1 MLDNNAMSQLKS
13 LKQEIQKSIPRHE
26 GKVRATSGRFGFV
39 VTDKNQQFYLSP
51 DEMEKVL
58 PGDQV
63 AFRVEP
69 AGDKKE
75 QAFIEKL
82 IESEISEFCGRYII
96 KGKGHFIEADHP
108 ALNRWLFVPPKFRNQ
123 AKDGQLVKGHL
134 TQHPYPHGKAQ
145 AAVDTLIGMPE
156 QNGAEAAFMCAKWGI
171 SEDFSE
177 SAIEQLEGL
186 KSAGLEAVLDNR
198 QDHTSIPF
206 VTIDSVHT
214 KDLDDALYAEASDSG
229 WTLWVAIADPA
240 SLIQENT
247 PLDQDAAQRSTSVY
261 FSNKVV
267 PMLPAE
273 LSEHLCSLKE
283 GEIRPALVAEIQIQ
297 PDGEA
302 TLAKLTQSIIKSRAK
317 LSYQNVSDLFAGQD
331 TDIPSNLAPGLQALN
346 TLTQQLNGYRQSHC
360 RIAEERP
367 DYRLVLDEK
376 GKVKE
381 ILRQDRNQAQKL
393 VEECMLVFNRL
404 IALWLADKNTGIFI
418 NQAGIRSERIGD
430 VANLLKDALKLDKKP
445 KFKDLETFLTLLKQ
459 AKASDTTEPVETIIG
474 RQMDRSQLSL
484 EPAPHMGLGFEVY
497 TTASSPLRK
506 YHDLVTHRMIHQAL
520 SDLDP
525 VKFTDEAISE
535 LQDRQHKARMA
546 SNQTDTWMKL
556 DWLKSQDKDRHYKAV
571 IQNVAAAH
579 FIVRLD
585 DQGIDGLV
593 DRRKASGKWTFD
605 SKTLSHSKGD
615 ARFQVGQPVEV
626 KVKEVDSSRR
636 DVKLELIG
644 H

>member
-13 LKQEIQKSIPRHE
+13 LKQEIQKSIPRDE
-26 GKVRATSGRFGFV
+26 GRVRATSGRFGFV

-58 PGDQV
+58 PGDRV

-75 QAFIEKL
+75 QAFVEKL

-108 ALNRWLFVPPKFRNQ
+108 AVNRWLFVPPKLRNQ

-145 AAVDTLIGMPE
+145 AAVDLLIGMPE

-171 SEDFSE
+171 QEEFSE
-177 SAIEQLEGL
+177 SALDDLETL
-186 KSAGLEAVLDNR
+186 KTQGLEAVLQSRHDN
-198 QDHTSIPF
+198 TSIPF

-214 KDLDDALYAEASDSG
+214 RDLDDALYAEASESG

-240 SLIQENT
+240 SLLQVNS
-247 PLDQDAAQRSTSVY
+247 PLDQDAARRGTSVY

-267 PMLPAE
+267 PMLPPE

-283 GEIRPALVAEIQIQ
+283 GEIRPALVAEIQI
-297 PDGEA
+297 DTEGSA
-302 TLAKLTQSIIKSRAK
+302 TLSKLTQSKIKSRAK
-317 LSYQNVSDLFAGQD
+317 LSYQDVSDLLAGQE
-331 TDIPSNLAPGLQALN
+331 TDIPAELSPGLQALGA
-346 TLTQQLNGYRQSHC
+346 LAQQLNGYRQSHC

-367 DYRLVLDEK
+367 DYRLLLDEK

-381 ILRQDRNQAQKL
+381 IIRQDRNQAQKL

-404 IALWLADKNTGIFI
+404 VASWLTEKNTGIFI
-418 NQAGIRSERIGD
+418 QQAGIRSERIGD
-430 VANLLKDALKLDKKP
+430 VSNLLKDALKLDKKP
-445 KFKDLETFLTLLKQ
+445 KFKDLETFLSLLKQ
-459 AKASDTTEPVETIIG
+459 AKESETAEPVDTIIS

-484 EPAPHMGLGFEVY
+484 ASGPHMGLGFQQY

-506 YHDLVTHRMIHQAL
+506 YHDLLIHRMIHQAL
-520 SDLDP
+520 ANSAPLECTED
-525 VKFTDEAISE
+525 AISN
-535 LQDRQHKARMA
+535 LQDRQHRARMA
-546 SNQTDTWMKL
+546 SIQTDTWMKL
-556 DWLKSQDKDRHYKAV
+556 DWLKSQDKDKHYKAV

-585 DQGIDGLV
+585 DQGIDGFV
-593 DRRKASGKWTFD
+593 DRRKASGKWAFD
-605 SKTLSHSKGD
+605 SKTLSHSQGNIK
-615 ARFQVGQPVEV
+615 FQVGQPVEV
-626 KVKEVDSSRR
+626 KVKEIDSSKRE
-636 DVKLELIG
+636 VKLELIV